1 MKLLLFC
8 ISDSCVLEPIDGIN
22 CAELGDPDNILDCYS
37 TGLNHNDICSSVN
50 YYYMEPDG
58 SVSYDSITYEYNT
71 DSCQNAVQ
79 DEVYLWRCIKGKS
92 IESIEC
98 SLN

>member
-1 MKLLLFC
+1 M
-8 ISDSCVLEPIDGIN
+8 DGIN
-22 CAELGDPDNILDCYS
+22 CTELGDPDDILDCFS
-37 TGLNHNDICSSVN
+37 SGLNHNDICSSESM
-50 YYYMEPDG
+50 YYFEPDG
-58 SVSYDSITYEYNT
+58 SISYDSSTYDYNT
-71 DSCQNAVQ
+71 DSCLNADQ